1 MFVFQGELS
10 EECKKVL
17 GQSQLKYSSI
27 GGWTTALLMAI
38 VVTVIVIEYTPLA
51 SLGYL
56 VCLLLGVGSSLPI
69 NKKSRE
75 RICPDTV
82 TISDDA
88 IKSSGEYFFQ
98 ERDVQDIERIDD
110 YGNYYRICFRFPHQ
124 SPVFLCQKSLLIE
137 GTIEAFGARFAE
149 YIVRKTNK

>member
-27 GGWTTALLMAI
+27 GGWTTALLLAI

-75 RICPDTV
+75 RICPDTI

-88 IKSSGEYFFQ
+88 IKSSGEYFFRK
-98 ERDVQDIERIDD
+98 EMFKILNESMTTETIIE
-110 YGNYYRICFRFPHQ
+110 YVFVFRTNRPYFYVKK
-124 SPVFLCQKSLLIE
+124 VF
-137 GTIEAFGARFAE
+137 
-149 YIVRKTNK
+149 